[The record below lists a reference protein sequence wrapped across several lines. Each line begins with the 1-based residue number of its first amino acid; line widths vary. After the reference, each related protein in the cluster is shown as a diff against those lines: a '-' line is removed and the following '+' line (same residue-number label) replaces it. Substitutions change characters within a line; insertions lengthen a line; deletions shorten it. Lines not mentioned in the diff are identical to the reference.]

1 MSVVSD
7 SHEGVR
13 TEMNMRNKTFALLSV
28 AILMV
33 GILLGMKLTPFLDD
47 EAVISLRK
55 LEDAYIVIMS
65 KYVDD
70 VDASDLAESA
80 IRGMLQD
87 LDPHSVYIDAE
98 RMKQVNEEFDAGYEG
113 IGISYEFVPGEEGR
127 DTLSVL
133 NPLPG
138 GPSEE
143 AGLFTGD
150 RIVLIDGNSA
160 IGFDSDQVKAALKG
174 PRGTTVDVTVRRPGV
189 TEDLHF
195 TIKRDKIPLNTVDAA
210 YMLDGET
217 GLIKVNRFARTT
229 YSEFRQALVA
239 LQGQGMSRLILD
251 LRGNQ
256 GGYMD
261 MAVRMADEF
270 LPAGKSIVSAR
281 GRLPDTN
288 ESYSARAGGL
298 FETQPVIVLVDNGS
312 ASASEI
318 VAGALQ
324 DHDRALI
331 VGTRTFGKGLVQKQY
346 ALNDGSALRVTISRY
361 YTPSGR
367 LIQTGY
373 DSGDRES
380 YYMNKY
386 EQIEHDRAVSLR
398 EIVDAAPD
406 SLKYQTD
413 GGRTVLGGGGIL
425 PDFLVRGDTLS
436 YFMRAVIARNLE
448 THFARE
454 WLDHQ
459 GVAFGERWS
468 QDPAGFLS
476 EFEVDADVLKEFL
489 QFAEARGVRV
499 VPGSGLTTSITT
511 ENPAFTEADLAADS
525 AFLSTLIKGRIATRI
540 LDRSYWY
547 PIYHQVDD
555 MVQQANGLWSQ
566 ASGVAAA
573 G

>member
-1 MSVVSD
+1 MQ
-7 SHEGVR
+7 
-13 TEMNMRNKTFALLSV
+13 NKTVALLSGT
-28 AILMV
+28 ILMAGV
-33 GILLGMKLTPFLDD
+33 LLGTSIAPFFGDD

-70 VDASDLAESA
+70 VDASELAESA
-80 IRGMLQD
+80 IRGMLED

-98 RMKQVNEEFDAGYEG
+98 RMKQVNEDFEAGYEG
-113 IGISYEFVPGEEGR
+113 IGISYEFVPGSEGQ

-138 GPSEE
+138 GPSED

-150 RIVLIDGNSA
+150 RIVEIDGENA
-160 IGFDSDQVKAALKG
+160 IGFDSDQVKKSLKG

-189 TEDLHF
+189 AEVLDF
-195 TIKRDKIPLNTVDAA
+195 TIRRDKIPLNTVDAA
-210 YMLDGET
+210 YMLDSST

-229 YSEFRQALVA
+229 YSEFRDALVA
-239 LQGQGMSRLILD
+239 LKDKGMSRLILD
-251 LRGNQ
+251 LRSNQ

-270 LPAGKSIVSAR
+270 LPAGAVIVSAK

-288 ESYSARAGGL
+288 ESYSARSGGL
-298 FETQPVIVLVDNGS
+298 FETQPVIVLVDGNS

-324 DHDRALI
+324 DHDRGLI

-367 LIQTGY
+367 LIQTEY
-373 DSGDRES
+373 DSGNRED
-380 YYMNKY
+380 YYSQKY
-386 EQIEHDRAVSLR
+386 EQAASDAAVSLQ
-398 EIVDAAPD
+398 ELVDAAPD

-413 GGRTVLGGGGIL
+413 GGRVVLGGGGIL
-425 PDFLVRGDTLS
+425 PDYLVRPDTLS
-436 YFMRAVIARNLE
+436 FLMRAVVSRNLE

-454 WLDHQ
+454 WLDQQ
-459 GVAFGERWS
+459 GTAFAAKWAD
-468 QDPAGFLS
+468 QPDVFLS
-476 EFEVDADVLKEFL
+476 DFEVDKVVLSAFEA
-489 QFAEARGVRV
+489 FAERRGIKIE
-499 VPGSGLTTSITT
+499 PGTTITT
-511 ENPAFTEADLAADS
+511 EVDPTDPVFTEADLAADRD
-525 AFLSTLIKGRIATRI
+525 FLSALIKGRIAQRV
-540 LDRSYWY
+540 LDRTYWY
-547 PIYHQVDD
+547 PVYHQVDEVVD
-555 MVQQANGLWSQ
+555 VANGLWVQ
-566 ASGVAAA
+566 ATGIASAN
-573 G
+573 

>member
-1 MSVVSD
+1 
-7 SHEGVR
+7 
-13 TEMNMRNKTFALLSV
+13 MRNQTTVLLSGLILV
-28 AILMV
+28 AGV
-33 GILLGMKLTPFLDD
+33 LLGMNLSPLLGDD
-47 EAVISLRK
+47 DAVVSLRK

-65 KYVDD
+65 KYVDE
-70 VDASDLAESA
+70 VDAGSLAESA
-80 IRGMLQD
+80 IRGMLED

-113 IGISYEFVPGEEGR
+113 IGISYEFVPGVEGK

-150 RIVLIDGNSA
+150 RIVVIDGSSA
-160 IGFDSDQVKAALKG
+160 IGYDSDQVKGALKG
-174 PRGTTVDVTVRRPGV
+174 PRGTTVDITVKRPGV
-189 TEDLHF
+189 VEDLHF

-210 YMLDGET
+210 YMVDDET

-229 YSEFRQALVA
+229 YSEFRQSLIALK
-239 LQGQGMSRLILD
+239 QQGMTRLILD
-251 LRGNQ
+251 LRSNQ

-270 LPAGKSIVSAR
+270 LPAGKVIVSAR

-288 ESYSARAGGL
+288 ESYSARSGGL
-298 FETQPVIVLVDNGS
+298 FETQPVIVLVDQQS

-367 LIQTGY
+367 LIQTEY
-373 DSGDRES
+373 DHGDRES
-380 YYMNKY
+380 YYLNKY
-386 EQIEHDRAVSLR
+386 TQAEHDAGVSLA
-398 EIVDAAPD
+398 EIVESAPD
-406 SLKYQTD
+406 SLKYKTD

-425 PDFLVRGDTLS
+425 PDFLVRPDTLS
-436 YFMRAVIARNLE
+436 PLMRALVSRNIE
-448 THFARE
+448 TNFARS
-454 WLDHQ
+454 WLDGQ
-459 GVAFGERWS
+459 GVSFAEKWS
-468 QDPAGFLS
+468 ADPKSFIS
-476 EFEVDADVLKEFL
+476 EFEVDEGMLNAFL
-489 QFAEARGVRV
+489 EYAGTRGVTV
-499 VPGSGLTTSITT
+499 ESSSGT
-511 ENPAFTEADLAADS
+511 ADDDVFSTAEFDQDRDFIAA
-525 AFLSTLIKGRIATRI
+525 LIKGRIAQRI
-540 LDRSYWY
+540 LDRTYWY
-547 PIYHQVDD
+547 PIYHTVDD
-555 MVQQANGLWSQ
+555 VVQTAGRLWPK
-566 ASGVAAA
+566 ASGIAAA
-573 G
+573 D